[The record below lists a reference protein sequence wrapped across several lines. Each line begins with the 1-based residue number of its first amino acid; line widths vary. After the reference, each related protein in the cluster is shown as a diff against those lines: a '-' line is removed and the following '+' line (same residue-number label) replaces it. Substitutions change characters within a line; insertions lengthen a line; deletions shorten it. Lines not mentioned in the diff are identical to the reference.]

1 MNCAVAL
8 LADIVLEKQ
17 AGSKAQ
23 RVDHLDWSK
32 TRYAGR
38 LQLAAHTMPT
48 GSAACMD
55 FCHKAGCLVD
65 EEPDTHLELDS
76 A

>member
-1 MNCAVAL
+1 MVKNPL
-8 LADIVLEKQ
+8 RIDPRSGKEL
-17 AGSKAQ
+17 
-23 RVDHLDWSK
+23 VDVTGNTS
-32 TRYAGR
+32 RC
-38 LQLAAHTMPT
+38 QQAAHTIPT

-65 EEPDTHLELDS
+65 EEPDTHLELEP